1 MYMYYF
7 KPTYWYNTALCFPM
21 GMWFSYFKTKIEEL
35 LYNNDKLWILSVVLC
50 TLLLLIT
57 YKAKSNIWIY
67 DILFALLIVII
78 TMRLSIQNKILYWLG
93 KNLFGLYIL
102 QRIPMIILKHLNVHL
117 SQPYIYVS
125 LCFVLMIIIGGTFNF
140 FTKNINLKKVD

>member
-1 MYMYYF
+1 MQEVYTKLNNYL
-7 KPTYWYNTALCFPM
+7 ND
-21 GMWFSYFKTKIEEL
+21 WFVRVEKEDPVFHEN
-35 LYNNDKLWILSVVLC
+35 LYN
-50 TLLLLIT
+50 
-57 YKAKSNIWIY
+57 
-67 DILFALLIVII
+67 ILFALLIVII